1 MNIKDKIFF
10 KVSIFTIVYVSV
22 LIIISPIIDNL
33 FTSLEEDLDKQEN
46 KLQIFLEIVIQLVLV
61 SIIWYYLHQFLKGII
76 EKKLGFKIK
85 YATENA
91 INFISSIAL
100 IGLQKN
106 LLDKLEYITDIH
118 PFFN

>member
-1 MNIKDKIFF
+1 MNIKEKIFF
-10 KVSIFTIVYVSV
+10 KVSIFNIVYVSI

-46 KLQIFLEIVIQLVLV
+46 KLQIFLEIVIQLILV
-61 SIIWYYLHQFLKGII
+61 SIIWYYLHKFLKGTI
-76 EKKLGFKIK
+76 ETKLNFKIK
-85 YATENA
+85 SATENA

-118 PFFN
+118 PFS